1 MIQNIGSF
9 VLLSWL
15 WANRDKTMDEAIQPE
30 VVDTDQAAKEAAE
43 RKKLADFLA
52 RQEWERRQTAIIANR
67 PTCRYGYSPVYSIG
81 IYPADGFWTCAF
93 VGI

>member
-30 VVDTDQAAKEAAE
+30 VVDTDQAAIEAAE

-52 RQEWERRQTAIIANR
+52 RQDWERKQNTIIANP
-67 PTCRYGYSPVYSIG
+67 PTCRFGYDPVYSIG
-81 IYPADGFWTCAF
+81 LYPVDGFWTCLF